1 MKNLIWDKATVWSI
15 RFVMAFLLLLSL
27 SIMVSAQVFPQRPE
41 TTICRDSDAVQ
52 IHLQGDIFY
61 GRESYHEPQFIRMK
75 NLKSYLGGGGLSYW
89 SIDVRDSSIFNNNNY
104 GQGTVG
110 IGDTLKVGTGR
121 GLGFLNVNGNASF
134 NDSLIFNNQNLLYS
148 GNSNPLDFK
157 SDGTAIQFTNA
168 ARGLLFSSFWN
179 DNAGGAIRTQLN
191 GGQYLNE
198 VFSKPNGAGNLFS
211 TSIGQSPKGITLA
224 RYNITGSF
232 YTALD
237 VDSNAIRVGTTIS
250 QPSFRGILMGADYSA
265 NYLSHSLVD
274 SAFVGKVTKPL
285 TNYWTKIGNVIANN
299 NSDTVKIN
307 TVSKFN
313 NNIYIGSCPN
323 PVSEI
328 FRYSGTDSSWLQ
340 FDGGCAN
347 DISLH
352 SAQGAGNTNT
362 LLDLSPK
369 GVSLLTYT
377 TLHGNTGI
385 EIDSLNILMSGG
397 VTRLA
402 SDSSVVTNLKLIAT
416 AITGTATPT
425 IANAPSGTTSV
436 EWIPYIRRDG
446 TQGYLMSVYYWDN
459 KEFENEYLNY
469 QYEKF

>member
-148 GNSNPLDFK
+148 GNSNPFDFT

-198 VFSKPNGAGNLFS
+198 VFS
-211 TSIGQSPKGITLA
+211 
-224 RYNITGSF
+224 
-232 YTALD
+232 
-237 VDSNAIRVGTTIS
+237 
-250 QPSFRGILMGADYSA
+250 
-265 NYLSHSLVD
+265 
-274 SAFVGKVTKPL
+274 
-285 TNYWTKIGNVIANN
+285 
-299 NSDTVKIN
+299 
-307 TVSKFN
+307 
-313 NNIYIGSCPN
+313 
-323 PVSEI
+323 
-328 FRYSGTDSSWLQ
+328 
-340 FDGGCAN
+340 
-347 DISLH
+347 
-352 SAQGAGNTNT
+352 
-362 LLDLSPK
+362 
-369 GVSLLTYT
+369 
-377 TLHGNTGI
+377 
-385 EIDSLNILMSGG
+385 
-397 VTRLA
+397 
-402 SDSSVVTNLKLIAT
+402 
-416 AITGTATPT
+416 
-425 IANAPSGTTSV
+425 
-436 EWIPYIRRDG
+436 
-446 TQGYLMSVYYWDN
+446 
-459 KEFENEYLNY
+459 
-469 QYEKF
+469 